1 MLNIVK
7 EENRSNYNLEGCLVN
22 VNQKLNVNF
31 GVNLMVST
39 VVQMRLCAILAPP
52 PFLLYRN
59 GIEFFA
65 MILYANTKELDA
77 DYLHFTLFF
86 SAGTPTPSMNTFK
99 ILQTVLRTSQKLSV
113 KGPYLCCHE
122 ECHFT

>member
-52 PFLLYRN
+52 PPFLLYRN
-59 GIEFFA
+59 GIEFFS

-86 SAGTPTPSMNTFK
+86 SAGTPTPCMNTLKIFK
-99 ILQTVLRTSQKLSV
+99 SVPRASQKLSV
-113 KGPYLCCHE
+113 NLSMKPKIA
-122 ECHFT
+122 FI

>member
-1 MLNIVK
+1 MKNIVK
-7 EENRSNYNLEGCLVN
+7 EANRSEDCLVN
-22 VNQKLNVNF
+22 VNSNVNF

-39 VVQMRLCAILAPP
+39 VVQMRLCAILAPPP

-99 ILQTVLRTSQKLSV
+99 NFEDRAKSFSKIVS
-113 KGPYLCCHE
+113 
-122 ECHFT
+122 